1 MGTSDVMTEL
11 PLAAR
16 GQLQRLGTFCS
27 GKFGLNEI
35 SQSSRKIDAIE
46 I

>member
-27 GKFGLNEI
+27 GKFGLMKYHNLLG
-35 SQSSRKIDAIE
+35 RLMR
-46 I
+46 